1 MYISET
7 SHQKDFNLI
16 TKSLIRIVMS
26 DVVNNDNWE
35 IAHKDNE
42 SIQFKRKALHPAK
55 DDELEYTE
63 IENVTID
70 EMGLFAYQLVTL
82 NVKDIITDDIIEL
95 QFNDKEEMIEVM
107 GEDFVDN
114 FYQLLKGKNH
124 E

>member
-7 SHQKDFNLI
+7 SHQKDFNQI

-26 DVVNNDNWE
+26 DVVTEDNWE
-35 IAHKDNE
+35 IIHKDNE
-42 SIQFKRKALHPAK
+42 LIQFKRKTIHPAK

-70 EMGLFAYQLVTL
+70 EMGLFFYQVTTL

-95 QFNDKEEMIEVM
+95 QFNDKEEMTEVM

-114 FYQLLKGKNH
+114 FYQLLKGKKS
-124 E
+124 